1 MFGEE
6 LLGKLK
12 NFLSSHN
19 NASSV
24 KKSVSDKLGLAI
36 NSLQGE
42 IPASFEEEMA
52 ALEKEIR
59 SNFV

>member
-6 LLGKLK
+6 MLGKLK

-24 KKSVSDKLGLAI
+24 KKSVSDKLGSAI
-36 NSLQGE
+36 SNLQGE
-42 IPASFEEEMA
+42 IPASFDEEIA
-52 ALEKEIR
+52 ALEEEIR
-59 SNFV
+59 SNFI